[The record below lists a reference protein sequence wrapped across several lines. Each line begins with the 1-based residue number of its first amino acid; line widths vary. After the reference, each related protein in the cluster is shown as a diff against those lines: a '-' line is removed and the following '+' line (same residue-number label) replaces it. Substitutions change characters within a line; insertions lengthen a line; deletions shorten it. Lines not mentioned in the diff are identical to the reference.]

1 MRTPTPDA
9 KAYAWWRAACSGDPV
24 VYHLNDIEP
33 GYYKTRLVLRGVWWP
48 ARIWIVSEVD
58 ADGYLTGE
66 ERFACHVAGE
76 PADALEQWPYLSKR
90 PVTITEYQQLC
101 EERGVYD

>member
-1 MRTPTPDA
+1 MRQPTPDA
-9 KAYAWWRAACSGDPV
+9 KAYVWWRAVIAGDPV
-24 VYHLNDIEP
+24 SYHLNEIHA
-33 GYYKTRLVLRGVWWP
+33 GFFKTRLTYRGPWWP

-58 ADGYLTGE
+58 ADGMLTGE

-76 PADALEQWPYLSKR
+76 AADALEQWPYLAKR
-90 PVTITEYQQLC
+90 PVPLAEYQQLC